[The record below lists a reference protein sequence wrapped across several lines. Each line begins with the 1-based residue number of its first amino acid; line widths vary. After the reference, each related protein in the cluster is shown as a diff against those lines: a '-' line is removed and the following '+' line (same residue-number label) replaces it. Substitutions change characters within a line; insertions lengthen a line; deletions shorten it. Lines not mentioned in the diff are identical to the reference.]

1 MTGRASTEADS
12 LQPVDGSPGQR
23 QNASRPI
30 HPNTMSAQ
38 PTPQLR
44 MREYL
49 QLVATGPELSKSLNR
64 SQAKDAMEIVL
75 RGEADPIRCGIFLI
89 ALRMKRETDEENI
102 GVMDAL
108 ISVMS
113 PVEARSPAVLA
124 LADPFNGF
132 LRSIPATP
140 FVPAVLAACGLPT
153 YLHGIETTGPK
164 YGLTPRMILAA
175 AGHDVDL
182 DVPLARDRLDDPGI
196 GWAYL
201 DQRRYAPQ
209 LHDLMALR
217 DAMVKRCCLSTIE
230 VVLRPIGGAET
241 SHLMTGYVHK
251 AYPPVYAA
259 LAAHAGF
266 RTAAI
271 VRGVEGG
278 CVPSLSQLSRFFAFT
293 GQGEPRLTR
302 LSPEELGIRRTE
314 RAIAVPERFAD
325 LLAASTYGHTAIL
338 EPVAE
343 YALQLGLEA
352 LSGTPGPMYDSLVYA
367 GAVALSHTGIA
378 VDQAEGAALAREA
391 ISTGEA
397 LRRFEA
403 AAFP

>member
-1 MTGRASTEADS
+1 
-12 LQPVDGSPGQR
+12 
-23 QNASRPI
+23 
-30 HPNTMSAQ
+30 MSEHSA
-38 PTPQLR
+38 PQLR

-49 QLVATGPELSKSLNR
+49 QLVATGPELSKSLDR
-64 SQAKDAMEIVL
+64 AQARDAMGIIL

-108 ISVMS
+108 LSEMIRTA
-113 PVEARSPAVLA
+113 ARSPVVMAM
-124 LADPFNGF
+124 ADPFNGF

-153 YLHGIETTGPK
+153 YLHGIEAAGPK

-182 DVPLARDRLDDPGI
+182 DVHRARGRLDDPGT

-201 DQRRYAPQ
+201 DQRHYAPR
-209 LHDLMALR
+209 LHDLVALR

-230 VVLRPIGGAET
+230 VVLCPISGAEA

-278 CVPSLSQLSRFFAFT
+278 CIPSLSQLSRYFAFT
-293 GQGEPRLTR
+293 GQGEPRMTR
-302 LSPEELGIRRTE
+302 LAPEDLGIHRAE
-314 RAIAVPERFAD
+314 RAIAVPAQFAER
-325 LLAASTYGHTAIL
+325 LSASTYGNTEVLA
-338 EPVAE
+338 PVAE
-343 YALQLGLEA
+343 HALQLGLDA
-352 LSGTPGPMYDSLVYA
+352 LSGTPGPMFDSLVYA
-367 GAVALSHTGIA
+367 GAIALSHCGIA
-378 VDQAEGAALAREA
+378 GDQMEGAALAREA
-391 ISTGEA
+391 ISGGEA
-397 LRRFEA
+397 LRRFRSA
-403 AAFP
+403 LALPGSQ

>member
-1 MTGRASTEADS
+1 
-12 LQPVDGSPGQR
+12 
-23 QNASRPI
+23 
-30 HPNTMSAQ
+30 MSEHSV
-38 PTPQLR
+38 PQLR

-49 QLVATGPELSKSLNR
+49 QLVATGPELSKSLDR
-64 SQAKDAMEIVL
+64 AQARDAMGIIL

-108 ISVMS
+108 LSEMTRAAAKS
-113 PVEARSPAVLA
+113 PIVLA
-124 LADPFNGF
+124 MADPFNGF

-153 YLHGIETTGPK
+153 YLHGIETAGPK

-175 AGHDVDL
+175 AGLDVDL
-182 DVPLARDRLDDPGI
+182 DVHLARDRLDDPGN

-201 DQRRYAPQ
+201 DQRHYAPS
-209 LHDLMALR
+209 LHDLVALR
-217 DAMVKRCCLSTIE
+217 DAMVKRSCLSTIE
-230 VVLRPIGGAET
+230 VVLRPIGGAEA

-278 CVPSLSQLSRFFAFT
+278 CIPSLSQLSRYFAFM
-293 GQGEPRLTR
+293 GQGEPRMTR
-302 LSPEELGIRRTE
+302 LAPEDLGIHRSE
-314 RAIAVPERFAD
+314 RAIAVPERFAEQ
-325 LLAASTYGHTAIL
+325 LSASTYGNTEVLA
-338 EPVAE
+338 PVAE
-343 YALQLGLEA
+343 HALQLGLDA
-352 LSGTPGPMYDSLVYA
+352 LSGTPGPMFDSLVYA
-367 GAVALSHTGIA
+367 GAIALSHCGI
-378 VDQAEGAALAREA
+378 VGDQAEGAALAREA
-391 ISTGEA
+391 IAGGEA
-397 LRRFEA
+397 LRRFRA
-403 AAFP
+403 P